1 MPLLDEMRSARDK
14 PAARSHL
21 HRVPRSVRYLLVL
34 SATLTA
40 ATALAQ
46 VPTGPQEVAWTT
58 FVAGPGRRPA
68 RSTLEDVPGRIDLGE
83 SAWRCGFGRARHAA
97 ISDDDW
103 SVQRVLACRRGEATV
118 SATASCRV
126 HDGRVDENAATLS
139 LGTVDEDRHVTV
151 TLSCQPR

>member
-1 MPLLDEMRSARDK
+1 MSRRLQ
-14 PAARSHL
+14 AAIA
-21 HRVPRSVRYLLVL
+21 VVFV
-34 SATLTA
+34 LTA

-46 VPTGPQEVAWTT
+46 VPTGPEGIVWTT
-58 FVAGPGRRPA
+58 FVAGPGRSPA
-68 RSTLEDVPGRIDLGE
+68 RATLGDEPGRIDLGE

-97 ISDDDW
+97 ISPDDW
-103 SVQRVLACRRGEATV
+103 SVQRVLACRRDQATV

-139 LGTVDEDRHVTV
+139 LGTVDEDTHVTV